1 MNTRYT
7 LGVRE
12 ADVLFTYFLVY
23 LIFVKLNNRSL
34 LFGLIFFD
42 PSRNLLS
49 YLSFGHV
56 FTLYRCVFDSS
67 VIVKKF

>member
-12 ADVLFTYFLVY
+12 ADVLFMYFLIY
-23 LIFVKLNNRSL
+23 LIFIKLNNRSL

-42 PSRNLLS
+42 PSRS
-49 YLSFGHV
+49 
-56 FTLYRCVFDSS
+56 
-67 VIVKKF
+67 